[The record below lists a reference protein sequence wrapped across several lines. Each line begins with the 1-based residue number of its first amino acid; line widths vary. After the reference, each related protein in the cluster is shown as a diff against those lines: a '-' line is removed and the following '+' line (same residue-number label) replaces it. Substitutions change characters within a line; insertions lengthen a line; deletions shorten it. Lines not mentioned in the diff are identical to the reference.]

1 MSSRDRKSNP
11 WTVLRSEV
19 KFESQHFRV
28 REDVV
33 SFRGAAGRS
42 YSSVRMNS
50 YGVCVAPVGGDGCVT
65 LVGQYRYVLD
75 RYTWE
80 LPGGAMRVGSNP
92 LDAAQAE
99 LSEETGLIADQWLK
113 MIDGATSIGM
123 SDEIVQGYV
132 AWDIGQGRSNPDPE
146 EELALRRLPFG
157 EAVEMA
163 LRGEIS
169 HLIGAA
175 LLLAIDARL
184 RQGKLP
190 ESLAGLL
197 R

>member
-1 MSSRDRKSNP
+1 MSSRDRKPNP
-11 WTVLRSEV
+11 WTVLSSEV

-28 REDVV
+28 REDIV

-50 YGVCVAPVGGDGCVT
+50 YGVCVAPVGEDGCVT

-75 RYTWE
+75 RFTWE
-80 LPGGAMRVGSNP
+80 LPGGAMRVGANP
-92 LDAAQAE
+92 LEAAQAE
-99 LSEETGLIADQWLK
+99 LGEETGMIADQWLE
-113 MIDGATSIGM
+113 MMVGATSIGM
-123 SDEIVQGYV
+123 SDEIVRGYV
-132 AWDIGQGRSNPDPE
+132 AWDVGQGRSNPEPE
-146 EELALRRLPFG
+146 EELTLRRLPFG
-157 EAVEMA
+157 EALAMA

-184 RQGKLP
+184 RQGTLP
-190 ESLAGLL
+190 ERLAGLL